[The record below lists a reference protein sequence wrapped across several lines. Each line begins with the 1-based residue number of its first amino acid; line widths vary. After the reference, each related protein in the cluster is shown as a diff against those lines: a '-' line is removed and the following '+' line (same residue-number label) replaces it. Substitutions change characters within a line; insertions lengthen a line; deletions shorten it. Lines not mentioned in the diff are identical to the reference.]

1 MQLSVSTWL
10 SCITILSFNAIHH
23 VLSQDVC
30 FKPLGQD
37 YAMCRSIELSKH
49 DGNCSDQSGV
59 VNSSAC
65 QSVFR
70 YAQIEL
76 TPYNIWMAGKS
87 RILLY

>member
-1 MQLSVSTWL
+1 MLINISTWF
-10 SCITILSFNAIHH
+10 SFITFLSFNTIHY
-23 VLSQDVC
+23 VLSQNSC

-37 YAMCRSIELSKH
+37 YAMCNSIEWSKH
-49 DGNCSDQSGV
+49 EGDCSDQSDV
-59 VNSSAC
+59 VNTIAC

-76 TPYNIWMAGKS
+76 TPYNRWMQGRS